1 MKIWFDLSN
10 SPHINLFA
18 EMIRDLEKDHEVII
32 TCRPLANTIDLL
44 ELQGFNYTVVGKH
57 YGAKLIH
64 KLFGYPIRVGQL
76 RSFLR
81 DKNVDV
87 AVSQSSF
94 HSPITARLLKIP
106 SLYMNDNEH
115 AMGNIPSFICADII
129 MVPEFLDRK
138 TVHRQFGRD
147 SKIIQYPG
155 VKEGIYLWNLQKLS
169 RNDDMTGA
177 PEKQRCET
185 IYIRPEPWA
194 AQYYKGDLNFLDN
207 LIKGLAPN
215 ARVVLL
221 PRGDVQ
227 AKHYQQAEFS
237 GIAVLDKPASLPDI
251 ARKCNLFIGA
261 GGTMTRELAVMG
273 VPTISVYRSD
283 LLQVDSYLI
292 KLGQMVHKPDLTP
305 EFALQYMRAE
315 GARSKPRQE
324 LLDKG
329 RQAYILIKET
339 ILSMQGS

>member
-1 MKIWFDLSN
+1 MILRKITRWSL
-10 SPHINLFA
+10 LA
-18 EMIRDLEKDHEVII
+18 DHLRIQLI
-32 TCRPLANTIDLL
+32 YWS
-44 ELQGFNYTVVGKH
+44 LQGFNYTVVGKH
-57 YGAKLIH
+57 YGAKLFS

-81 DKNVDV
+81 DMNIDV

-94 HSPITARLLKIP
+94 HSPITARLLGIP

-115 AMGNIPSFICADII
+115 AMGNIPSFICADTI

-155 VKEGIYLWNLQKLS
+155 VKEGIYLWNLQSLS
-169 RNDDMTGA
+169 RNDDVTGF
-177 PEKQRCET
+177 PDEQQRET

-215 ARVVLL
+215 AKVVLL

-237 GIAVLDKPASLPDI
+237 GIEVLDKPASLPDI
-251 ARKCNLFIGA
+251 TRRCNLFIGA
-261 GGTMTRELAVMG
+261 GGTMTRELAVLG

-283 LLQVDSYLI
+283 LLQVDRYLI

-315 GARSKPRQE
+315 GALNKPRQE

-329 RQAYILIKET
+329 RQAYELIRET

>member
-18 EMIRDLEKDHEVII
+18 EMIRDLEIDHEVII

-44 ELQGFNYTVVGKH
+44 ELQGFDYTVVGKH
-57 YGAKLIH
+57 YGAKLFY
-64 KLFGYPIRVGQL
+64 KLFGYPVRVSQL
-76 RSFLR
+76 TSFLR
-81 DKNVDV
+81 NKKIDV

-94 HSPITARLLKIP
+94 HSPITAQLLGIP

-115 AMGNIPSFICADII
+115 AMGNIPSFICANTI

-138 TVHRQFGRD
+138 AVHRQFGRD
-147 SKIIQYPG
+147 RKIIQYPG
-155 VKEGIYLWNLQKLS
+155 VKEGIYLWNLQNLGLDEGKMES
-169 RNDDMTGA
+169 PDQQHR
-177 PEKQRCET
+177 ET
-185 IYIRPEPWA
+185 IYVRPEPWA

-207 LIKGLAPN
+207 LLKGISQHAK
-215 ARVVLL
+215 VVLL

-227 AKHYQQAEFS
+227 AKHYQQPEFKD
-237 GIAVLDKPASLPDI
+237 IEVLDKPASLPDI
-251 ARKCNLFIGA
+251 AGKCSLFIGA
-261 GGTMTRELAVMG
+261 GGTMTRELAVLG
-273 VPTISVYRSD
+273 IPTISVYRSD
-283 LLQVDSYLI
+283 ILQVDSYLV

-305 EFALQYMRAE
+305 EFALEYMRAE
-315 GARSKPRQE
+315 GSRSKPRQE

-329 RQAYILIKET
+329 RQAYGLIKET